1 MEAAASGD
9 WSGTEL
15 HNSCW
20 QRLLG
25 LARSWSKTWPN
36 SVALAESRVEGG
48 VVAEPRANR
57 ISICSLQWVS
67 VWIIWSCR
75 LKKKNRMGYKKPL
88 TPRFRSQINVQIHQL
103 ALNSAAVASQTSS
116 KMKSSRVTKQEE
128 PTAELI
134 CTPSA
139 LVRTFMFVSFI

>member
-1 MEAAASGD
+1 
-9 WSGTEL
+9 
-15 HNSCW
+15 
-20 QRLLG
+20 
-25 LARSWSKTWPN
+25 
-36 SVALAESRVEGG
+36 
-48 VVAEPRANR
+48 
-57 ISICSLQWVS
+57 
-67 VWIIWSCR
+67 
-75 LKKKNRMGYKKPL
+75 MGYKKPL
-88 TPRFRSQINVQIHQL
+88 TPGFRSQINVQIHQL